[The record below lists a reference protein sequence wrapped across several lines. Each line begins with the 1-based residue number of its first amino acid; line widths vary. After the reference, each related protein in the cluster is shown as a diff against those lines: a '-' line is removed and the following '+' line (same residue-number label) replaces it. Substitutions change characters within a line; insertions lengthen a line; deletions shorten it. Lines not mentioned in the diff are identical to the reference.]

1 MRVHW
6 GRCNLPVGAKKLGT
20 HHCIKEQKS
29 ALKSMFFPNGPDDE
43 LQIIGFL
50 WMENKESCL
59 FLHIGCESKICSSP
73 CEVPDLSK
81 QWNPGQLTCR
91 LKAAS
96 PERAR
101 FCVCS
106 LSTPIRNRRCAMERW
121 RWTAR
126 ARSRALTRSRRTL
139 RPPSQSGIGRPSRW
153 VASLLP
159 LKRTMISQSS
169 TSETAQIK
177 LMPRRKPAIDWLHF
191 PLPLTLLERGLTR
204 GQYAVLDR
212 HQELTPC
219 SSTLS
224 SKGRKPSSKRSALH
238 FFLRITRK
246 ENFKIPALIE
256 KISLKTGSEHSG
268 NAPIECER

>member
-1 MRVHW
+1 MRVIAWPVGRCSVRAPAAEIEPEPFPTCPLMRVHW

-29 ALKSMFFPNGPDDE
+29 ALNSMFFPNGPDDE

-106 LSTPIRNRRCAMERW
+106 LSTPIRNRRCAMER
-121 RWTAR
+121 
-126 ARSRALTRSRRTL
+126 
-139 RPPSQSGIGRPSRW
+139 
-153 VASLLP
+153 
-159 LKRTMISQSS
+159 
-169 TSETAQIK
+169 
-177 LMPRRKPAIDWLHF
+177 
-191 PLPLTLLERGLTR
+191 
-204 GQYAVLDR
+204 
-212 HQELTPC
+212 
-219 SSTLS
+219 
-224 SKGRKPSSKRSALH
+224 
-238 FFLRITRK
+238 
-246 ENFKIPALIE
+246 
-256 KISLKTGSEHSG
+256 
-268 NAPIECER
+268 